1 MKNIFKISILISA
14 FGFFQACDNNL
25 ELEPYTALDA
35 SVGFKTKQDVD
46 AHTKAFRKMCAELIK
61 A

>member
-25 ELEPYTALDA
+25 ELEPYTAMDA
-35 SVGFKTKQDVD
+35 SVGFKTKQDVKPFE
-46 AHTKAFRKMCAELIK
+46 T
-61 A
+61 